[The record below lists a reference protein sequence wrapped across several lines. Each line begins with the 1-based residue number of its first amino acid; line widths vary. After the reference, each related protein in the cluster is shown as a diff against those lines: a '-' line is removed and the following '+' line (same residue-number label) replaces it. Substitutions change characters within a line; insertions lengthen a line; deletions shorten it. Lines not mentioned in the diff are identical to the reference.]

1 MKGKVK
7 FFNEMKGFGFIIGDD
22 GTDYFVHK
30 SGLKPDVVLHEN
42 DVVSFDATDTERG
55 KQAQNVELSE
65 GGSEEQSEE
74 APVEEQAEE
83 QSEETQE

>member
-42 DVVSFDATDTERG
+42 DVVSFDAADTDRG

-65 GGSEEQSEE
+65 EDSDSEEQPQEEESQEENTEE
-74 APVEEQAEE
+74 A
-83 QSEETQE
+83 QE